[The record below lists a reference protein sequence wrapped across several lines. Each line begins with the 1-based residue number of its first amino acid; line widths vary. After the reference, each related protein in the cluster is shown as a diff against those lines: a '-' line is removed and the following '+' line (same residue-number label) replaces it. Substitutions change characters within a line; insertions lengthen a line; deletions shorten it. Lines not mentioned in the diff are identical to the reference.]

1 MIAIL
6 TPKDTFLELSRA
18 LREHRIARNMTQVE
32 LADRSGVSV
41 AVIRKFE
48 QTGKISLESFI
59 KLTFVLGLNERLIKA
74 LQPQTQFASMDELL
88 KASEGDK
95 PALKTAPRFRK
106 KARKKKVSHD

>member
-1 MIAIL
+1 MDAQIFGAFIAQCR
-6 TPKDTFLELSRA
+6 KDRQ
-18 LREHRIARNMTQVE
+18 MTQAE

-41 AVIRKFE
+41 AVLRKFE

-59 KLTFVLGLNERLIKA
+59 KLTFVLGLTERLIKA

-95 PALKTAPRFRK
+95 PALKTAQRS
-106 KARKKKVSHD
+106 RKKKVSHD